1 MRAGLATLKKIETEN
16 VYEKL
21 EWKTARF
28 CDDLNGDLKQRDLPF
43 QLTRSGSIFW
53 LHARTEEPI
62 RRIDQIPAHHAAGF
76 AKIFHRAL
84 AGGVYLAPSGYEVN
98 FMSFAHSSEL
108 LEHAHDAILRAVAD
122 SV

>member
-1 MRAGLATLKKIETEN
+1 MHKRCTLCRFQFRCFLRQDQGSYLA
-16 VYEKL
+16 
-21 EWKTARF
+21 
-28 CDDLNGDLKQRDLPF
+28 F